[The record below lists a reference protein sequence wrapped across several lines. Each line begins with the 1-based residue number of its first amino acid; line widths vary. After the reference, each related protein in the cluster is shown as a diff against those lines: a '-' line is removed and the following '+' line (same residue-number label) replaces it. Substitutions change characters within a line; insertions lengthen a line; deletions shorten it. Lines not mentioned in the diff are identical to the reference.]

1 MFKILILIFAVSSL
15 SLAKKLDTEL
25 LMNFQK
31 ISGFTI
37 SPDGKFTAT
46 IVSKSNIE
54 KNKSVSQVYLIDNK
68 TKESKQFTSAG
79 EHNSSP
85 TWDNSS
91 KNIYYLSDRSGDMQV
106 WKISINGGEAIQVTD
121 VKDGVANFKLSPDEK
136 FLSYTADVEIGK
148 SLKELYGED
157 NHNLDK
163 IDAMVYDNLMLR
175 HWDHYE
181 DNKWSH
187 IFIMDLQTKESTD
200 IMPNEPYDSPMSP
213 FGGREQYNWS
223 PDSKSIAYTCKKVK
237 DYAQSTNSEV
247 YIYDINSK
255 TTKNITEGL
264 VGYDNDPIYSP
275 DGKYITFQSM
285 ARASYES
292 DKNRIMLYDI
302 ATKKI
307 REVSDKLDQP
317 ASKVQWRNSNEL
329 VFMAP
334 DGKGTNQIYLIQLN
348 GVYRLLTSGVEDN
361 GLRGLDITT
370 DGKTLIYSKENYT
383 TAPEIYLLDI
393 DKKMET
399 KLSSFNDE
407 YAKDIDKCTYES
419 VWVDASD
426 GKKILTWITYPP
438 NFDKNKKYPLLV
450 YCQGGPQ
457 QMISQYFSYGWSV
470 WRFASEGFI
479 VVAPNRRGCPG
490 FGQDWTDAINKD
502 WGGMPADDIMQAA
515 KFMAEKPY
523 VDKEKI
529 SAVGASAGGYMAFWL
544 AGNQSEFFNGFI
556 SHCGVF
562 DAVSMYGATEEIFF
576 PNHDWGGA
584 YWNNKDF
591 YEKHSPHNYVKNW
604 KKPILIITGEK
615 DYRVPYTQS
624 LEAFTAAR
632 AQGIPARLL
641 IYPSEN
647 HWVLQPQNQVLWY
660 EEFFR
665 FLKEYKLN

>member
-79 EHNSSP
+79 EHNISP

-148 SLKELYGED
+148 SLKELYGKD

-187 IFIMDLQTKESTD
+187 IFIMDLKTKESTD